1 MVGFAIN
8 CSWESGMN
16 DFIGK
21 MIYRT
26 HQTQCPLL
34 PVQVRGS
41 GNVIFPR
48 VLYCFSRCADGWGGR
63 NWGSSVRPAIARLN
77 FAKCDNF
84 DIIRID
90 VIGKRCGGSLKSWW
104 NDILHNLMRG
114 NAFHGGRL
122 GTISRNTFDGPFEY
136 LCWI

>member
-1 MVGFAIN
+1 MD
-8 CSWESGMN
+8 

-41 GNVIFPR
+41 GNIIFPR
-48 VLYCFSRCADGWGGR
+48 VLCCLYRCADCRGR
-63 NWGSSVRPAIARLN
+63 RDRGSGVRPAIAGLN
-77 FAKCDNF
+77 FAERDYF

-90 VIGKRCGGSLKSWW
+90 VIGKGSGSGFESGR
-104 NDILHNLMRG
+104 NDVLQDLMRG
-114 NAFHGGRL
+114 NAL
-122 GTISRNTFDGPFEY
+122 D
-136 LCWI
+136 